1 MVSVRCNGAAG
12 RALCALLLAVCAG
25 GCAGAEVNE
34 RAADQLEPPVTEA
47 MRGLLSAS
55 LQTLLAPGEEYRLG
69 PGDLIEVAIYDLSQ
83 PEPTRVEA
91 ELDAKGRVDL
101 PLLGAVEASDRTR
114 AELAA
119 EVEVA
124 LARDYLNDPRV
135 VVQIEEH
142 RSQRIAVMGAVAE
155 PGIKVVRTN
164 QVTLAQALAL
174 AGGLSEEAGFRA
186 TVQRG
191 VEWGGEDYDG
201 PRVLEV
207 DLEALSRGD
216 GSQDV
221 VVRPGDL
228 VTVEVA
234 ARFFVT
240 GYVEKPGEFRLDRR
254 RTVLDAVALAG
265 GLLSPEASPSLT
277 RIRRRG
283 ARGEVHFLE
292 IDLEAV
298 LEGESEDLEL
308 QPGDKLEIRQGVV
321 RGIALGFYNAVR
333 GIVSFGYNLASLF

>member
-1 MVSVRCNGAAG
+1 MVSGRCNGSARAG
-12 RALCALLLAVCAG
+12 LYALLLAVCAG

-34 RAADQLEPPVTEA
+34 RAADQLEPPVAEA
-47 MRGLLSAS
+47 MRGLLGAS

-69 PGDLIEVAIYDLSQ
+69 PGDLVEVAIYDLSQ

-101 PLLGAVEASDRTR
+101 PLLGAVEAGGRTR
-114 AELAA
+114 ADLSA
-119 EVEVA
+119 EVELA
-124 LARDYLNDPRV
+124 LARDYLNEPRV
-135 VVQIEEH
+135 VVQIKEH
-142 RSQRIAVMGAVAE
+142 RSQRIAVMGAVAQ
-155 PGIKVVRTN
+155 PGIQVVRNN
-164 QVTLAQALAL
+164 QLTLAQALAL
-174 AGGLSEEAGFRA
+174 AGGLSEEAGFRV

-191 VEWGGEDYDG
+191 VEWGDDYRG
-201 PRVLEV
+201 PRLLQV

-216 GSQDV
+216 GAQDV

-228 VTVEVA
+228 VVVEVA

-240 GYVEKPGEFRLDRR
+240 GYVAKPGEFRLDRR

-283 ARGEVHFLE
+283 PRGEVHFIE

-298 LEGESEDLEL
+298 VEGESEDLEL
-308 QPGDKLEIRQGVV
+308 QPGDKLEVRQGAV
-321 RGIALGFYNAVR
+321 RGVALGFYNVVR
-333 GIVSFGYNLASLF
+333 GIVSLGYNLASLF